1 MISSARGGLVAL
13 EIYDAFGAPVNIP
26 IVTSAFRELVVRVGV
41 LRERTIH
48 EDLSE
53 GVLMECGHLLSMSH
67 LVSANLGV
75 CVPPVQKI
83 MRAQL
88 SVTTSWLEATQS
100 G

>member
-1 MISSARGGLVAL
+1 MVSSARGGLIAL
-13 EIYDAFGAPVNIP
+13 EICDAFGAPVNIP
-26 IVTSAFRELVVRVGV
+26 IVTSAFHELMGRAGV

-53 GVLMECGHLLSMSH
+53 GVLMECGHLLSMSN

-75 CVPPVQKI
+75 CVPTVQEI